1 MRSPGYQLVL
11 VDCDLIHV
19 ISAGFVLHETEDK
32 VDAAPYLQDCDEVII
47 VKKIAKVRVVLLVF
61 YYYGILLLPYTQKK
75 KKKAPIFKVMLH

>member
-47 VKKIAKVRVVLLVF
+47 VKKDCKDKSGTLS
-61 YYYGILLLPYTQKK
+61 ILLLWCTLTSIHTKEK
-75 KKKAPIFKVMLH
+75 EKSTHI